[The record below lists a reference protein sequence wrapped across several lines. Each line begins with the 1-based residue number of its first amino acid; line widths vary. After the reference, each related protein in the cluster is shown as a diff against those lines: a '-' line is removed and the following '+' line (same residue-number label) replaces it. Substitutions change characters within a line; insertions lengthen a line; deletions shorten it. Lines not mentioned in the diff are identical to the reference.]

1 MLLKIPADPFEPS
14 HLRTLETLHAVSRD
28 NIQLLPIYE
37 VPGTVLSALH
47 VTTCEWLDTDLH
59 VSGGMKKQTQRGS
72 VAFAGRPRGLGGW
85 SASAWL
91 RSSCSLPPHEQFSH
105 SARAGVLGTG

>member
-47 VTTCEWLDTDLH
+47 VTTCERLDTDCQAS
-59 VSGGMKKQTQRGS
+59 SGGREGFEPVQ
-72 VAFAGRPRGLGGW
+72 GLGRE
-85 SASAWL
+85 S
-91 RSSCSLPPHEQFSH
+91 
-105 SARAGVLGTG
+105 